1 MSTFNICCGCGY
13 PKTNHNFRHPI
24 SEIQVRRDED
34 SFTVDANL
42 YPVCKSTK
50 CGKEGCN
57 GVIGIH
63 NTPGLEHHYIP
74 VEYTYRIVRVVLPS
88 DTKCNKC
95 KVTIDKHNTVMTHHF
110 TTKVFVNNREGND
123 QIFIMNPEDEDKKVI
138 WE

>member
-13 PKTNHNFRHPI
+13 PKDNHNFRHII
-24 SEIQVRRDED
+24 SEIPVTRDED
-34 SFTVDANL
+34 CFTVDANL

-74 VEYTYRIVRVVLPS
+74 VEYTYRTVQLVLPS
-88 DTKCNKC
+88 DTSCNKC
-95 KVTIDKHNTVMTHHF
+95 KVKIDKHNTVMTHHF
-110 TTKVFVNNREGND
+110 ITKVYIQNREVND
-123 QIFIMNPEDEDKKVI
+123 KIFIMNPEDEDKKVI

>member
-1 MSTFNICCGCGY
+1 MSTFNICRGCGY
-13 PKTNHNFRHPI
+13 PKDNHNFRHTI
-24 SEIQVRRDED
+24 SEISVRRDEHC
-34 SFTVDANL
+34 FTVDANL

-74 VEYTYRIVRVVLPS
+74 VEYSYRTVQLVLPS
-88 DTKCNKC
+88 DTSCNKC
-95 KVTIDKHNTVMTHHF
+95 GVKIDKHNTVMTHHF
-110 TTKVFVNNREGND
+110 TTKVYIENREAND
-123 QIFIMNPEDEDKKVI
+123 KVFIMNPEDEDKKVN